1 MRRTYSLLTIVV
13 FPFALSAQDVAA
25 PAPTPHPIAPTE
37 RQIAAAVIPLPN
49 EFRAGATVLGYDEAG
64 TLVTL
69 RKGAGAMICL
79 ADDPKDENFHAACY
93 HRSMEPFMA
102 RGRAL
107 RKAGTTGSAVDSAR
121 FRAVRAGKLRMP
133 TRPAALWQ
141 VSGPHSAI
149 DIDKQTHAAPARSLY
164 VVYIPGATP
173 ESTGL
178 PGRGAAGLPWVMNP
192 GTPKAHIMFVPTM

>member
-1 MRRTYSLLTIVV
+1 MRCTYSLLAILA
-13 FPFALSAQDVAA
+13 FPFALTAQDA
-25 PAPTPHPIAPTE
+25 PAPAPHPIAPTE

-49 EFRAGATVLGYDEAG
+49 EFRAGATVLGYNAAG

-69 RKGAGAMICL
+69 RKGSGAMICL

-102 RGRAL
+102 SGRAL
-107 RKAGTTGSAVDSAR
+107 RKAGTTGPAVDSAR

-149 DIDKQTHAAPARSLY
+149 DVEKQTHAAPARSLY